1 MNRIIT
7 LTVNPAVDK
16 STTVEGI
23 SPSNKLRC
31 STPVYDAGGGGINVS
46 RAIKR
51 LHGDSLCIHLSG
63 GSTGNRLVNLLNKE
77 SLNQLLIPIE
87 SSTRENFSVT
97 DTSTN
102 QQFRFGMPGESILE
116 KEWKSVLKKL
126 KELLQEGDFLVAS
139 GSLPEGIPN
148 NFYANVAA
156 ICKEKQAKLILD
168 TSGEPLLKAAK
179 SDVYLLKPNLGELSA
194 ICGVDSISI
203 LQLEDLA
210 KDFLKKKTCEVLV
223 VSLGAQGAML
233 ITETLTKHIIAP
245 TVHSKSTIGAGDSMV
260 AGMVFSLAQGKSLEE
275 VVGFG
280 VACGSATTMNSGTQ
294 LFKKEDVEML
304 YNWIRLQE

>member
-16 STTVEGI
+16 STTVGGI

-31 STPVYDAGGGGINVS
+31 STPIYDAGGGGINVS

-51 LHGDSLCIHLSG
+51 LHGASICIHLSG
-63 GSTGNRLVNLLNKE
+63 GNTGNHLVNLLNNE
-77 SLNQLLIPIE
+77 SLKQLVIPIE

-102 QQFRFGMPGESILE
+102 QQFRFGMPGESIQE
-116 KEWKSVLKKL
+116 IEWKSVLKKL
-126 KELLQEGDFLVAS
+126 DELLQEGDFLVAS

-156 ICKEKQAKLILD
+156 ICKDKLVKFILD

-179 SDVYLLKPNLGELSA
+179 SNVYLLKPNLGELSA

-210 KDFLKKKTCEVLV
+210 KDFLRKKTCEVLV

-233 ITETLTKHIIAP
+233 ITENLTKHIIAP

-260 AGMVFSLAQGKSLEE
+260 AGMVFSLAQRKSLEE

-294 LFKKEDVEML
+294 LFKKEDVEIL
-304 YNWIRLQE
+304 YNWIKLQG